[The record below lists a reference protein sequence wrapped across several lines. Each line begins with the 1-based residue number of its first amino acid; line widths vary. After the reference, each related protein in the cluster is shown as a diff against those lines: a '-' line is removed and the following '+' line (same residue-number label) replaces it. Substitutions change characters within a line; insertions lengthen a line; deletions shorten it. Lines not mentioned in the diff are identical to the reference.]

1 MYIPLGRTPDR
12 WDGLLVALNK
22 KTGKQVWALRLE
34 NYIWSSPALVYDAE
48 TGAGYVIQ
56 GDSEGNLFFID
67 GLTGEIL
74 NTFEM
79 DGNIEATPAVYNDIL
94 VLGTRNC
101 SIYAVRIE

>member
-1 MYIPLGRTPDR
+1 ML
-12 WDGLLVALNK
+12 
-22 KTGKQVWALRLE
+22 
-34 NYIWSSPALVYDAE
+34 
-48 TGAGYVIQ
+48 
-56 GDSEGNLFFID
+56 LFFID

>member
-1 MYIPLGRTPDR
+1 MP
-12 WDGLLVALNK
+12 
-22 KTGKQVWALRLE
+22 TGGQTETVWRQFLFGKSMRKRAK
-34 NYIWSSPALVYDAE
+34 SSGAPITTAIRSAEILAE